1 MRIIK
6 ITYIGSNGERE
17 FEILIPMGNCGL
29 VHVAEMLEA
38 LLLGKLRS
46 DDWEVSIN
54 IPLSSIIWQNIVG

>member
-17 FEILIPMGNCGL
+17 FGVLIPMGNCGL

-38 LLLGKLRS
+38 LLLRK
-46 DDWEVSIN
+46 I
-54 IPLSSIIWQNIVG
+54 